1 MSQPESPESPESP
14 EYKMIAHAALAA
26 AGVIFS
32 VIVALGT
39 YIGSHIDIVLLMFFG
54 VFYHT
59 IESFQVITAV
69 FVFGCL
75 SLALAICVNFWSFSV
90 KMLRDEYEQNK
101 LKQLTK
107 EQEELEKQEINDTR
121 ERRIKYILF
130 LRASRV
136 LKQLEE
142 ELKFRQNA
150 RSQCDNKE
158 CNVNNDITKSDELD
172 SKIKE

>member
-1 MSQPESPESPESP
+1 MEFNMSQPESPESP

-69 FVFGCL
+69 FVFWL
-75 SLALAICVNFWSFSV
+75 
-90 KMLRDEYEQNK
+90 
-101 LKQLTK
+101 
-107 EQEELEKQEINDTR
+107 
-121 ERRIKYILF
+121 
-130 LRASRV
+130 
-136 LKQLEE
+136 
-142 ELKFRQNA
+142 LKFGFSNM
-150 RSQCDNKE
+150 C
-158 CNVNNDITKSDELD
+158 
-172 SKIKE
+172 